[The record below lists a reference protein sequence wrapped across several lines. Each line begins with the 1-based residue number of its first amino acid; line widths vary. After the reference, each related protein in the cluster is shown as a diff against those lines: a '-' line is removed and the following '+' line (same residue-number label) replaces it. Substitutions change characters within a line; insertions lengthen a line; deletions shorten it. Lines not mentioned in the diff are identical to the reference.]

1 MLRPAGFLRSFGHA
15 LSGLRLVLSTQQN
28 ARIHLVATIGVIGT
42 GLYVGLSFFDW
53 RWIVL
58 VIALVWIAEIINTAL
73 EHLCDIVHPGLH
85 ATVKAAKDMAAG
97 AVFVAS
103 CAAAAIGLL
112 VFLPYMGL
120 PL

>member
-1 MLRPAGFLRSFGHA
+1 MFRPGRCLRSFRHA
-15 LSGLRLVLSTQQN
+15 LAGLRFVMRTQQN
-28 ARIHLVATIGVIGT
+28 AWIHLAAAVLVISA
-42 GLYVGLSFFDW
+42 GLLVGLSFFDW

-73 EHLCDIVHPGLH
+73 EHLCDVVHPGLH
-85 ATVKAAKDMAAG
+85 NTVKAAKDVAAG
-97 AVFVAS
+97 AVLVAS
-103 CAAAAIGLL
+103 FAAAVIGLL